1 MGFVRFFVFRQKPY
15 IAASFSTS
23 KTHTFHLYPSM
34 KTTSFAAAFRTIALS
49 ALLAVA
55 SLASTTSFAQPPA
68 STGGTTTPPKST
80 SHEEE
85 TKSKKTVSRG
95 YSTQRPRP
103 VQFICPDSSATGGE
117 AFGAEGVCPTHKR
130 TLIKEGNYYCPN
142 HNAKQDVQPGKC
154 NKCKSK
160 LVVSWPRV
168 DPYKKAF
175 EDAEEK

>member
-1 MGFVRFFVFRQKPY
+1 MKHQLPT
-15 IAASFSTS
+15 IT
-23 KTHTFHLYPSM
+23 PM
-34 KTTSFAAAFRTIALS
+34 KTTSTQTIALR
-49 ALLAVA
+49 AFGFAILLFIA